1 MEVINIPPKKKLNIG
16 KKAIDHPFCFAIAA
30 NLLLLI
36 LLLLIFRP
44 IFETNDDI
52 GLMNLVN
59 GAKKVYD
66 PHMVYSNYVWGLIL
80 SVCYRICQWM
90 PWYTLG
96 EYALLFLAF
105 TAIAYVIV
113 CRAGNLSSLWI
124 GILTISVFGY
134 EGYVKFRIQKRR
146 ELFPLLDSFFYFMR
160 WRKKKFA
167 GKNWCVVMAWRHLD
181 L

>member
-1 MEVINIPPKKKLNIG
+1 MEVINITPKKKLNIG

-113 CRAGNLSSLWI
+113 CRAGNISSLWI

-134 EGYVKFRIQKRR
+134 EGYVKFQYTKTAGIVSAAGFFLLFYALEEEKIRWK
-146 ELFPLLDSFFYFMR
+146 EL
-160 WRKKKFA
+160 
-167 GKNWCVVMAWRHLD
+167 V
-181 L
+181 